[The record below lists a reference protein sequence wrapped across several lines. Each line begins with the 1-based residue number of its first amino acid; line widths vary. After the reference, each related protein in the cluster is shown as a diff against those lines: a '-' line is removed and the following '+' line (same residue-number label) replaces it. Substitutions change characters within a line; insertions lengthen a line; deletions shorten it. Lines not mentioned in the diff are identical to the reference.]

1 MEEQFWRD
9 IWKQES
15 QGFHEGAPNAFLT
28 KHIGRL
34 REYPRI
40 LVPLCGRSHD
50 LQFLADAGHE
60 VVGVE
65 LVEHAARLF
74 FEERGLQATEDRSN
88 GFLTLRCDT
97 ISIIVANVLELTPER
112 VGSFDAIY
120 DRAATVA
127 LTESARRK
135 YAEVMCTLLRPSGII
150 FLVTFVDPERDTG
163 PPFSVDQHA
172 IEGMYPTAQLE
183 IIDMREPEDSDG
195 SNPGN
200 MTQKVFWISQNVN
213 HAR

>member
-1 MEEQFWRD
+1 MDEQFWRD

-28 KHIGRL
+28 KHIDRL
-34 REYPRI
+34 REHPRV
-40 LVPLCGRSHD
+40 LVPLCGRTHD

-74 FEERGLQATEDRSN
+74 FEERSLQAMEDRSN
-88 GFLTLRCDT
+88 GFLTLRCGN

-112 VGSFDAIY
+112 IGTFDAIY

-127 LTESARRK
+127 LTESTRLK
-135 YAEVMCTLLRPSGII
+135 YAEVMRTLLRPSGAI

-163 PPFSVDQHA
+163 PPFSVDKYA
-172 IEGMYPTAQLE
+172 IERMYPSAQIDTIDVRVPEE
-183 IIDMREPEDSDG
+183 IDNAIPAS
-195 SNPGN
+195 
-200 MTQKVFWISQNVN
+200 MTQKVFWVS
-213 HAR
+213 